1 MAAIYYKAFCQA
13 EVDEEKGIR
22 VTDGADDDV
31 LRFNISVNDTTVV
44 DFLQS
49 GYHLIRYHQDCRK
62 RKTASI
68 ILHL

>member
-1 MAAIYYKAFCQA
+1 MAAVYYKAFCQT
-13 EVDEEKGIR
+13 EVDEEEGIR
-22 VTDGADDDV
+22 VTDGANHDV
-31 LRFNISVNDTTVV
+31 LRFYVSVYDTTVV

-62 RKTASI
+62 RKTTSI